1 MSIERTFLIKDASR
15 DDRKIGI
22 LSYNTN
28 TKNFKLK
35 ILTGYPIT
43 EYPIILHLAL
53 ERGYTELPQDWVDIW
68 VKERLIPP
76 NRQNICDILTAAG
89 LKTYDEFGMLMY
101 TNGRCAQDYCFLEE
115 ITEASE
121 DKDIIKPTNFFN

>member
-1 MSIERTFLIKDASR
+1 MERKFLIKDASR
-15 DDRKIGI
+15 NNRDVGVLK
-22 LSYNTN
+22 YNTS
-28 TKNFKLK
+28 TKEFELK

-43 EYPIILHLAL
+43 DYPIILRLAL
-53 ERGYTELPQDWVDIW
+53 EKGYTELPQEWVDIW

-76 NRQNICDILTAAG
+76 NRQNILSILTAAG

-115 ITEASE
+115 ITETPE
-121 DKDIIKPTNFFN
+121 NKKTIKPTNFFN